1 MDSLRIE
8 VTRGSLVESVH
19 RVSAAVVDAK
29 GRLVAGAGNPDLVT
43 FWRSA
48 AKPFQALPLL
58 QDGAVERFGLTSEE
72 LALAC
77 ASHSSEPFHLE
88 LVERFM
94 AKVGIDESLLACGP
108 HPPLGAEVARDVARR
123 GTIMTARWS
132 NCSGKHTGLLTL
144 AKHHGWPLTGY
155 ERAGHPVQ
163 ERILQEVTRWTSVPT
178 TDLIQAVDGC
188 TTVCFGLPLVAMAL
202 AYARFG
208 VSDEPEARRIW
219 SAMTDH
225 PELIAGTGRL
235 CTDLMRIWPGEVVA
249 KIGAEGVYC
258 AAIPGRRLG
267 IAVKVEDGDLRS
279 VGVGLLA
286 VIRQVIARE
295 PAAGPSLE
303 ALSGLADHAEFP
315 VRTTRGATVGQTR
328 AAGRLEFFG

>member
-19 RVSAAVVDAK
+19 RVSAAVVDAD
-29 GRLVAGAGNPDLVT
+29 GRLVAAAGNPDLVT

-58 QDGAVERFGLTSEE
+58 QDGAVERFGLTREE

-88 LVERFM
+88 LVDRFM
-94 AKVGIDESLLACGP
+94 AKVGIDETLLACGP
-108 HPPLGAEVARDVARR
+108 HPPLGAEVAREVARR
-123 GTIMTARWS
+123 GTVMTARWS

-163 ERILQEVTRWTSVPT
+163 ERVLQEIERWTSVPRAE
-178 TDLIQAVDGC
+178 LVQAVDGC

-208 VSDEPEARRIW
+208 VSEEPEARRLWAAI
-219 SAMTDH
+219 TDH

-235 CTDLMRIWPGEVVA
+235 CTDLMQTWPGEILA

-258 AAIPGRRLG
+258 AALPTRRIG
-267 IAVKVEDGDLRS
+267 IAIKVEDGDLRS

-286 VIRQVIARE
+286 VIKQVLGRD
-295 PAAGPSLE
+295 AGSEAWLE
-303 ALSGLADHAEFP
+303 ALAGLADHAEFP
-315 VRTTRGATVGQTR
+315 VRTTRGATVGQVR